1 MTLREF
7 NTIIL
12 RVARREVGILIHQP
26 VYFFSTFVVMLVS
39 CIFFLTLFDTGAP
52 QRVPIGIV
60 DRDGSSISR
69 RVAHELE
76 ATQSVTVKAVYPDYA
91 SAREAM
97 QQGKIYAFLLIPEHF
112 YGDLAAFKRPTL
124 TFYVNN
130 AYMVGGNTGYKQL
143 LTVMNLA
150 SGAFQREVLRKKG
163 MAEHLIMKRIQPIAI
178 DAHFIGNPTSNYP
191 VYLLG
196 VILPGILGLVVL
208 MITVFS
214 VGSELKW
221 KTSREWLRAAEG
233 NFTIAM
239 LGKLF
244 PHHAVYTT
252 MGIVLNIV
260 LFRVF
265 HFPVNGSMLFL
276 NVGMLL
282 YIFAVQSVAVT
293 FIGLLPVLRDAL
305 SVSALYGML
314 SFSLS
319 GFTFPVMGMLPWVQA
334 VSNLFPL
341 RHYYLLYVNEALLG
355 NSIVHSA
362 PYMACLLA
370 FVVLQFLVA
379 SRLHHALWF
388 QNYPKG

>member
-1 MTLREF
+1 MTRHEF
-7 NTIIL
+7 HTTFM
-12 RVARREVGILIHQP
+12 RVARRELNRLIKQP
-26 VYFFSTFVVMLVS
+26 VYFFSSIVVMFVS

-60 DRDGSSISR
+60 DHDASSISR

-76 ATQSVTVKAVYPDYA
+76 ATQSVTVEAVYATYEE
-91 SAREAM
+91 ARLAM
-97 QQGKIYAFLLIPEHF
+97 QQGKIYAFLLVPDRF
-112 YGDLAAFKRPTL
+112 YADLAAFKHPTL

-178 DAHFIGNPTSNYP
+178 DAHFIGNPTANYP
-191 VYLLG
+191 VFLLG

-208 MITVFS
+208 MITVYS
-214 VGSELKW
+214 IGGELKW
-221 KTSREWLRAAEG
+221 KTSREWLRAADG

-239 LGKLF
+239 LGKLI
-244 PHHAVYTT
+244 PLLVLYAAL
-252 MGIVLNIV
+252 GISLNIL

-265 HFPVNGSMLFL
+265 HFPVNGSILIL
-276 NVGMLL
+276 NLGMVM
-282 YIFAVQSVAVT
+282 YIFAMQSLAVT
-293 FIGLLPVLRDAL
+293 FIGLLPVMRDAL

-319 GFTFPVMGMLPWVQA
+319 GFTYPVMGMLPWVR
-334 VSNLFPL
+334 SCSYLFPL
-341 RHYYLLYVNEALLG
+341 RHYYLLYVSEALLG
-355 NSIVHSA
+355 SNVADSMLFIGGL
-362 PYMACLLA
+362 MA
-370 FVVLQFLVA
+370 FIVLQFLIA
-379 SRLHHALWF
+379 PRLHRALWF